1 MRYHRALLI
10 SSIVL
15 LGLCTGCDSRSPES
29 TANAQTGDSASID
42 SANSAEIIEQSA
54 QPPTTNATNAPQD
67 FSPTATSSQ
76 HNGSL
81 DQTNPSSSQSATG
94 AFYWESF
101 VCETANYVAE
111 ILSTGSQP
119 SMVVRRRSEGVVLN
133 SPADVLREKD
143 NSFVFTSLRGES
155 TYYVTVYPD
164 TNTCYLQIVNSNGSV
179 VVNESGR
186 LTPSGGSDGTDLDA
200 YRLGYQQGFTSGYES
215 GFNYRKY
222 KYGYYP
228 DSAYRSPS
236 YGEEDYL
243 KGYRDGFY
251 AGFQQGYY
259 SVIEGMW

>member
-15 LGLCTGCDSRSPES
+15 LGLCTSCENRGSKS
-29 TANAQTGDSASID
+29 TANAQTGDSASVE
-42 SANSAEIIEQSA
+42 SVNSAEILEQSA
-54 QPPTTNATNAPQD
+54 QRSTTNAPQD

-76 HNGSL
+76 RSSNSTA
-81 DQTNPSSSQSATG
+81 QTSQSPSQSATG
-94 AFYWESF
+94 SYWEAF
-101 VCETANYVAE
+101 VCETANYTAE
-111 ILSTGSQP
+111 VLRSGSQP
-119 SMVVRRRSEGVVLN
+119 SMVVRRNNEGVVLN

-143 NSFVFTSLRGES
+143 NSFIFTSLRGES
-155 TYYVTVYPD
+155 TYYVTVYPN
-164 TNTCYLQIVNSNGSV
+164 TNTCNLQIVNSNGSV

-186 LTPSGGSDGTDLDA
+186 LTPRGESDETNLDA

-228 DSAYRSPS
+228 DSAYRRPS

-259 SVIEGMW
+259 SVVEGMW